1 MMNQKILTKIIA
13 TTLAMILT
21 LANLTVLGL
30 YTSKTYATNDSLEA
44 QETFTKDGKLEF
56 DAYYVEE
63 NKKTHSLER
72 DINDDTLKLCISTNV
87 KAGYL
92 SNARIEIQGEDGA
105 SANIKINKTE
115 EQLQAVEKIDDVNN
129 QIMLKQLNS
138 GTQSLVEIP
147 VTSVK
152 QEKFDLSNLEKIN
165 NIKLIGNYVNS
176 KGETEQIEKTIKVRN
191 KWIATRKC

>member
-63 NKKTHSLER
+63 NKKTHSLEK

-92 SNARIEIQGEDGA
+92 SNARIEIQGEDGS

>member
-1 MMNQKILTKIIA
+1 M
-13 TTLAMILT
+13 
-21 LANLTVLGL
+21 
-30 YTSKTYATNDSLEA
+30 
-44 QETFTKDGKLEF
+44 
-56 DAYYVEE
+56 
-63 NKKTHSLER
+63 
-72 DINDDTLKLCISTNV
+72 
-87 KAGYL
+87 
-92 SNARIEIQGEDGA
+92 
-105 SANIKINKTE
+105 
-115 EQLQAVEKIDDVNN
+115 EKIDDVNN